1 MEKGI
6 SAEKNVVLYQT
17 LCDKHNSGVYSNRP
31 NPVGEKLRKR
41 MEKFISLKVE
51 EQVTVLLQMLN
62 LTGIVAGGK
71 ADLTLIDESKSTG
84 LMLIPMKITKFNEI
98 KLINQSVTG
107 LYSTVIDLKTV

>member
-1 MEKGI
+1 
-6 SAEKNVVLYQT
+6 
-17 LCDKHNSGVYSNRP
+17 
-31 NPVGEKLRKR
+31 
-41 MEKFISLKVE
+41 
-51 EQVTVLLQMLN
+51 MLN

-71 ADLTLIDESKSTG
+71 ADLTLIDESKATG